1 MQKRSTTWFLE
12 NFSISSIDQEKGYF
26 SDKSVEKER
35 ILRGILDLPR
45 RSYEY
50 IQNLSYKSN
59 LEVVS
64 VF

>member
-1 MQKRSTTWFLE
+1 MQKRCTTWFLE

-26 SDKSVEKER
+26 WDKSVEKER

-64 VF
+64 LF